1 VYTENR
7 YIRKLGALTAVCA
20 AAIALAPAASAAPGP
35 RAACP
40 DAGPDVLRC
49 LTTFT
54 PGATRALAD
63 GPVGWGADDLASAYQ
78 LPTGAG
84 PDTVVGI
91 SIAYDAPNLEADLAT
106 YRAQYGLPPCTTAN
120 GCFRKVNQQGAATPL
135 PEADFG
141 WAIESTLDVSMVS
154 AACPSCRIVVVEG
167 NSPGFADLAETEDTA
182 VRLGAK
188 VVSNSYGAREGGAP
202 LAFASHYQHP
212 GVTVVASS
220 GDYGFTSAS
229 YPANLTTTVAVGG
242 TSLAR
247 NPDSPRGWEEQAW
260 SYGGSGCSA
269 YISKPK
275 WQKDTHCGKRTIA
288 DVSAAADSLA
298 IHNTDAGGWLPVNGT
313 SASAPFIAGLY
324 GRSGRAGV
332 AQPADLYAR
341 ASRFVDITTGNNDPV
356 GGGTKC
362 GGDYLCVAGPGYD
375 APTGVGVPNG
385 LGGF

>member
-1 VYTENR
+1 M
-7 YIRKLGALTAVCA
+7 YIRKLGVLIAVCA
-20 AAIALAPAASAAPGP
+20 AAIAPAPAASAAPTP

-40 DAGPDVLRC
+40 DTGPGVLRC

-63 GPVGWGADDLASAYQ
+63 GPAGWGADDLASAYR
-78 LPTGAG
+78 LPDGAG
-84 PDTVVGI
+84 PGTVVGI

-167 NSPGFADLAETEDTA
+167 NTPGFADLAETEDTA

-188 VVSNSYGAREGGAP
+188 VVSNSYGSREGGAQ
-202 LAFASHYQHP
+202 LAFASHYRHP

-220 GDYGFTSAS
+220 GDSGFTSAS
-229 YPANLTTTVAVGG
+229 YPAVLATTVAVGG
-242 TSLAR
+242 TSLAKD
-247 NPDSPRGWEEQAW
+247 PDSARGWAEQAW
-260 SYGGSGCSA
+260 AYGGSGCSA
-269 YISKPK
+269 YIAKPQ
-275 WQKDTHCGKRTIA
+275 WQKDTHCGKRTVA
-288 DVSAAADSLA
+288 DVSAVADNLA
-298 IHNTDAGGWLPVNGT
+298 IYNTDAGGWLPVNGT
-313 SASAPFIAGLY
+313 SASAPFVAGLY

-341 ASRFVDITTGNNDPV
+341 AAQFTDV
-356 GGGTKC
+356 
-362 GGDYLCVAGPGYD
+362 
-375 APTGVGVPNG
+375 
-385 LGGF
+385 